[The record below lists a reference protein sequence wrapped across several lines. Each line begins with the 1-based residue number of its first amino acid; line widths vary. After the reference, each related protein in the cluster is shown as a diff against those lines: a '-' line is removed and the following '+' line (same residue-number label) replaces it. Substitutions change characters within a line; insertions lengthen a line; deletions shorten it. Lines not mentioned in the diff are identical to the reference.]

1 MGRKIDADTLF
12 DYVQTQY
19 TKSIDEGDL
28 ARKAENLAELY
39 ACNSVA
45 MALNDV
51 MIKITEMKIEVVRN
65 DIARMKRM
73 KKILES

>member
-1 MGRKIDADTLF
+1 MGRKIDADTLL
-12 DYVQTQY
+12 DYVQTQH
-19 TKSIDEGDL
+19 TKSIDEGNL
-28 ARKAENLAELY
+28 ARKAENLVELY

-51 MIKITEMKIEVVRN
+51 LIKINEMKVEVVRN

-73 KKILES
+73 IKNLES